1 MKNRPILT
9 IVILLVVAVVFLGF
23 RYLPSFL
30 PESRCGEVYQRYA
43 HVDGVRASFVKD
55 YPINDTLF
63 VDVTLLTATDSAGW
77 QYLLQAFHF
86 PVEFIEECP
95 GIALHQSLP
104 GHPEER
110 FFSQNQA
117 DPNAQSL
124 EQVVTDLAGLVL
136 KIQATGDYEAAKSF
150 MDSHSKVSDAF
161 AADLHNIRLEGIPV
175 DLRFTFT
182 K

>member
-117 DPNAQSL
+117 DSNAQSL
-124 EQVVTDLAGLVL
+124 EQVVTDLINHEICIFHTRNIKEFKAVFDK
-136 KIQATGDYEAAKSF
+136 KINSN
-150 MDSHSKVSDAF
+150 
-161 AADLHNIRLEGIPV
+161 L
-175 DLRFTFT
+175 
-182 K
+182 